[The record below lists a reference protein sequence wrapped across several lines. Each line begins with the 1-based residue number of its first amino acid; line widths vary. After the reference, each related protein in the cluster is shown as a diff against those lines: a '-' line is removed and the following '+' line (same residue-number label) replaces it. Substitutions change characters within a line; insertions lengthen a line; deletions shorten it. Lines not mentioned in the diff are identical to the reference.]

1 MDIENLAQIIN
12 ARRAVIQLFT
22 NHVGKRRDRVHIGD
36 PHTLVTEPIEV
47 LQPFIGKVALRA
59 HMVLSL
65 HLSLARH
72 RPVTGLLWPFTGLS
86 LAFHWPVPEW
96 RRTKSAT
103 IQPAGHCDALRAILT
118 DCWMSNTPERGLM
131 LA

>member
-12 ARRAVIQLFT
+12 SRHAVIQLFT
-22 NHVGKRRDRVHIGD
+22 NHVGKRRDRIHIGD

-65 HLSLARH
+65 ACFWPVDSLSL
-72 RPVTGLLWPFTGLS
+72 TGGGPY
-86 LAFHWPVPEW
+86 V
-96 RRTKSAT
+96 RRRS
-103 IQPAGHCDALRAILT
+103 
-118 DCWMSNTPERGLM
+118 S
-131 LA
+131 